1 MGHALIP
8 ADRKRLCFDN
18 LSPVGAPPDVSR
30 RLHQAIVDAMAGP
43 TRPAA
48 VVLFIHNGSPEH
60 AHFKILEDAGLLVSI
75 THAAAAV
82 AAAKTQQP
90 DIIVL
95 DVDCDGDISAQLKRD
110 QATRHIPVI
119 ALVNL
124 IPSR

>member
-1 MGHALIP
+1 
-8 ADRKRLCFDN
+8 
-18 LSPVGAPPDVSR
+18 
-30 RLHQAIVDAMAGP
+30 MAGP

-60 AHFKILEDAGLLVSI
+60 AHLKILEDAGLLVSV

-82 AAAKTQQP
+82 AAAKAQQP

-95 DVDCDGDISAQLKRD
+95 DVDCDGEISAQLKRD

-124 IPSR
+124 IPPS